1 MKHWININYKSLII
15 AAFLIPIITVAIVSI
30 SHVTKWYGISNP
42 VSWAIYLSIG
52 IEIAALSALAAI
64 SADMGKKVYFP
75 FAIVTLVQFI
85 GNIFFAY
92 SYIDINTKLFKDWV
106 DLVSPLVSFMGVEQ
120 GDLVGHKRFLAL
132 FAGGML
138 PIISLSFLHMLVKFT
153 EEDRKKEV
161 EEDKKEIEPI
171 PANHLM
177 SEVSKVRLSEEDLK
191 KLEEV
196 LLNPPPPNENLKN
209 AAEEYKKKLELTDE
223 EILERAKEIQIKKV
237 FEEAEI
243 IKQEREEEFGPD
255 NLEEE
260 PFEEKKSIFPE
271 EVEYPEEYNRPVY
284 PSKEEIKEILSE
296 MMRLDQELGL
306 YDPPHDTPQV
316 KEEITPALSDEEV
329 KEMFMDEWEK
339 TYDLVEEDEISD
351 WDVTLMDGLENEE
364 ISTIEPSEEE
374 ELQNFSTIQPNSE
387 NIFQE
392 EDYQGQ
398 FEEWKNETVSEP
410 LATEEEIIEDQ
421 NISVEEVVNKEPEI
435 NLEVKETSSQNE
447 EDEKKN

>member
-1 MKHWININYKSLII
+1 MKNWINTHYKSLII
-15 AAFLIPIITVAIVSI
+15 GAFLIPIITVAIVSI
-30 SHVTKWYGISNP
+30 SHVTMWYGISNP
-42 VSWAIYLSIG
+42 ISWAVYLSIG

-75 FAIVTLVQFI
+75 FSIVTLVQFI

-92 SYIDINTKLFKDWV
+92 SYIDINSTLFKDWV
-106 DLVSPLVSFMGVEQ
+106 DLVSPFVSFMGVEE

-138 PIISLSFLHMLVKFT
+138 PIISLSFLHMLIKFT
-153 EEDRKKEV
+153 EEDRKKEI
-161 EEDKKEIEPI
+161 EEEKKEIEPI
-171 PANHLM
+171 QANHLM

-196 LLNPPPPNENLKN
+196 LLNPPSPNENLKK
-209 AAEEYKKKLELTDE
+209 AAEEYKKKVELTDE
-223 EILERAKEIQIKKV
+223 EILKRSEQIQLNKV

-243 IKQEREEEFGPD
+243 IKQEREKEFGSD
-255 NLEEE
+255 NIEEE

-284 PSKEEIKEILSE
+284 PTKEEMKDILSE

-306 YDPPHDTPQV
+306 YNTEKVMEPSVAPKNAQEMMLTSDDDIISSIPSDDEISDMDLIPSDNVEVNQV
-316 KEEITPALSDEEV
+316 TPALGDDEIR
-329 KEMFMDEWEK
+329 EMFMDEWERK
-339 TYDLVEEDEISD
+339 FDLVEEEDF
-351 WDVTLMDGLENEE
+351 
-364 ISTIEPSEEE
+364 STIEPTKEEE
-374 ELQNFSTIQPNSE
+374 EKNFSNIEPISE

-392 EDYQGQ
+392 EQ
-398 FEEWKNETVSEP
+398 
-410 LATEEEIIEDQ
+410 
-421 NISVEEVVNKEPEI
+421 VEEPVNIDVAVDNEPEI
-435 NLEVKETSSQNE
+435 GFETEQTSTQNE

>member
-1 MKHWININYKSLII
+1 
-15 AAFLIPIITVAIVSI
+15 
-30 SHVTKWYGISNP
+30 
-42 VSWAIYLSIG
+42 
-52 IEIAALSALAAI
+52 
-64 SADMGKKVYFP
+64 
-75 FAIVTLVQFI
+75 
-85 GNIFFAY
+85 
-92 SYIDINTKLFKDWV
+92 
-106 DLVSPLVSFMGVEQ
+106 
-120 GDLVGHKRFLAL
+120 LVGHKRFLSL

-255 NLEEE
+255 NVEEE

-284 PSKEEIKEILSE
+284 PTKEERAKILSE
-296 MMRLDQELGL
+296 IMQMDQELGL

-316 KEEITPALSDEEV
+316 KEEITPALSDEKV

-351 WDVTLMDGLENEE
+351 WDVTLMNGLENEE
-364 ISTIEPSEEE
+364 I
-374 ELQNFSTIQPNSE
+374 QNFSTIQPNSE

-410 LATEEEIIEDQ
+410 LAIEEEIIEDQ
-421 NISVEEVVNKEPEI
+421 NISAEEVVNKEPEI

>member
-1 MKHWININYKSLII
+1 
-15 AAFLIPIITVAIVSI
+15 
-30 SHVTKWYGISNP
+30 
-42 VSWAIYLSIG
+42 
-52 IEIAALSALAAI
+52 
-64 SADMGKKVYFP
+64 
-75 FAIVTLVQFI
+75 
-85 GNIFFAY
+85 
-92 SYIDINTKLFKDWV
+92 
-106 DLVSPLVSFMGVEQ
+106 
-120 GDLVGHKRFLAL
+120 
-132 FAGGML
+132 
-138 PIISLSFLHMLVKFT
+138 
-153 EEDRKKEV
+153 
-161 EEDKKEIEPI
+161 
-171 PANHLM
+171 M

-306 YDPPHDTPQV
+306 YNPPHDTPQV